1 MSKKYRKF
9 GEQTFYRPRK
19 RVGPKPSLSI
29 VKARIPSIERKV
41 VEVDD
46 SYSDKDGVLV
56 QVKNRKKMWIVDDAQ
71 YETLSHVVA
80 AHIALFPE
88 FAGKLRLPSTEHNP
102 DLDAKEGEQEE

>member
-41 VEVDD
+41 VE
-46 SYSDKDGVLV
+46 G
-56 QVKNRKKMWIVDDAQ
+56 RRMWIVDDAQ
-71 YETLSHVVA
+71 YETLAHVVA
-80 AHIALFPE
+80 AHISLFPE